1 MTTSKPYKISWF
13 SQSNSHMKS
22 VIAAL
27 SLGVSLLLF
36 IWSLMNYQPAHN
48 LYGPRAIYSLV
59 LLSIIL
65 ALLGRFLLLHSLKLE
80 ASEAQ
85 VLPPAHRPREAWKPL
100 FLFDITAPLYLAAAV
115 LIGVPA
121 AVLTALITQLFLQ
134 AYTFLRNYVGWK
146 EASYR
151 LTATAVVVL
160 LSGTLFKLIA

>member
-1 MTTSKPYKISWF
+1 
-13 SQSNSHMKS
+13 
-22 VIAAL
+22 
-27 SLGVSLLLF
+27 
-36 IWSLMNYQPAHN
+36 MNYQPAHN

-80 ASEAQ
+80 AAETQ

-134 AYTFLRNYVGWK
+134 AYTFLRGYVSWW

-151 LTATAVVVL
+151 VVTAALVAL
-160 LSGTLFKLIA
+160 LSGATYRWISGSIYTSSLFSLLPNH